1 MKAKH
6 LLLVVLAL
14 CVTLALGSAAPARS
28 QPPTQTQQIFPLVFK
43 DAIQVYVFTG
53 TTTPGTTLRV
63 DTLDCCIAGD
73 SWGVRIFAGRGG
85 GDDDDGD
92 DDGRDD
98 DGGGDDD
105 GLGLGG
111 TGSGDD
117 DDDDDN
123 GGGGRLEQVAEACG
137 NGSTTEFSGEASA
150 QVSGPFVVEVFYC
163 RGVDVFPAGMEVR
176 FRYENGLGAAAP
188 SSTCQDPDK
197 SCEPPGGYMAPAPP
211 GGGGDDDGD
220 DDDDDDGTIGLP
232 GDDDD
237 DDDGTIGLPGGGNGD
252 D

>member
-1 MKAKH
+1 MKVKH

-14 CVTLALGSAAPARS
+14 CLALALGSAAPARS
-28 QPPTQTQQIFPLVFK
+28 QPPTETEQIFPLVFK
-43 DAIQVYVFTG
+43 DAIHVHVFTG

-63 DTLDCCIAGD
+63 DTRDCCIAGD

-85 GDDDDGD
+85 DDDDDDDGD

-98 DGGGDDD
+98 DGGDDD

-111 TGSGDD
+111 TSSGDD
-117 DDDDDN
+117 DDDDN
-123 GGGGRLEQVAEACG
+123 GGGGGRLEQVAEACG

-163 RGVDVFPAGMEVR
+163 EGVDVFPAGMSVR
-176 FRYENGLGAAAP
+176 FRYENGLGIASP
-188 SSTCQDPDK
+188 TSTCQDPDK

-220 DDDDDDGTIGLP
+220 DDDDD
-232 GDDDD
+232 
-237 DDDGTIGLPGGGNGD
+237 GTIGLPGGGNGD
-252 D
+252 DDD